1 MANHEPAELPEH
13 VHLSVC
19 DLHEASYD
27 HRIYN
32 EDQHNFC
39 SVPEKGFDAILFVA
53 IGVTVTCLAPR
64 KHYAIVMLIL
74 GALLQLLN
82 VHVNVRELSN
92 AFNVWIGIRPAKLFF
107 YIFLPPLLLDSAV
120 RIDFFIFKKVMVQV
134 FVFAF
139 VVVSANTVLLAV
151 FMLYV
156 LNLRNEGWEW
166 TDAFLFACMIAST
179 DALAVT
185 AIMKDGSG
193 PESLIVLAEGE
204 SLFNDATSIV
214 FFDLFWPRFKDSIAG
229 TLKHEPLLK
238 IIGNMALDVGRLAV
252 GGAAIGILGGFITQ
266 VLFRFL
272 QNRSGHSP
280 VGEVGVTV
288 GMSYFCYYVAESVC
302 EFSGV
307 IAVVVYGLYGA
318 ATTQWD
324 ISPEARESRVFSGF
338 WDVTQLLTN
347 GLVFF
352 YAGASATNFF
362 YRCEEDLFD
371 GDDADAWST
380 IFAWLPAVYVGIF
393 LLRFLEIAAV
403 TPLVGLLGARLKI
416 NEIVFIALAGLR
428 GALALILAQ
437 ELLQYEFE
445 HDPENDFHQEKKA
458 RAQSALWVC
467 GFVLLTLLINAPGI
481 PFLMKLCGLEELTPT
496 QLKYRKKADLMLEKH
511 TEREIEIMKQ
521 QNYGIICGVNW
532 MQVQDFLFHPEF
544 PEQDQNVIYKAK
556 NIIHDGAVG
565 IQHAGLALFES
576 LSKKAP
582 LVPDTD
588 GAMLERPSLDL
599 QYKEGTQAE
608 APLSGTSTAVVPALG
623 GSEVGKKA
631 KPIISTGP
639 SAKDLRELDAGL
651 KVLTNEVLL
660 VSQFGSDW
668 QLIEQSSPLPQKFQR
683 FMENRSHPFHHKNQ
697 RFFNSSSSYFNLIR
711 DSALPV
717 PEKDLADG
725 NNGQKKVL
733 LSHQIS
739 IFPRTASS
747 EGSLFAETPIGVPL
761 LNPTASDME
770 DDQEASRNRML
781 TEGRFRLLMGL
792 KKYFEKRRTEGYL
805 SSRGLRL
812 LIWACDVGME
822 EPHDPLNLWE
832 LIETDIQSRI
842 QIKVASKVRDY
853 LRKTAHALKRWP
865 RFIQFM
871 FIPILNGISM
881 ILSYILKWELVV
893 AIESAVECWLALGE
907 FRSHS
912 SELMDS
918 AGTEAMEAEVE
929 TQQDLVWKFLLAR
942 EVEAP
947 ERFQSVQTFRAK
959 RALLQGQIAFVD
971 VMFDHGYLEENEH
984 EHLTKDLSLKRA
996 SLQQKGPIRGDFE
1009 VEEFL
1014 RNMPFFTN
1022 ISDEVFRNLI
1032 RCCQFSTFND
1042 KDLIAVDESSS
1053 NAPGSQLE
1061 TFSFHIVVNGLLKSE
1076 FRDQGGRSQEYH
1088 LGQGGVYGLLSALSG
1103 ERPSWMGT
1111 ASAELNGFG
1120 QGPCV
1125 VTVPHSVLE
1134 TIHAEAKNGNRQYQQ
1149 LELDLHRVAA
1159 LYVVQFL
1166 QNRYLH
1172 LTTSLQ
1178 CARSGEEMVEGCVK
1192 TLQGGEIGLVEELKN
1207 EGKFNDKL
1215 DKSREESME
1224 LLNEVKAGISNGDLV
1239 LIPPASSFVQEA
1251 STVLLIGT
1259 LFPEK
1264 AEGVK
1269 LEAPVLIPWMKS
1281 EGSGFVKYKSGA
1293 HGAIVVT
1300 CPATSDGG
1308 PGGSSSA
1315 RAEDEGIRIGGDS
1328 MASLPP
1334 SAASMMNEFIK

>member
-1 MANHEPAELPEH
+1 MAEHESSEH
-13 VHLSVC
+13 VHSSPC
-19 DLHEASYD
+19 ESDEASYD
-27 HRIYN
+27 HRVYN
-32 EDQHNFC
+32 EDQYNFC

-82 VHVNVRELSN
+82 VHVNIRELSN
-92 AFNVWIGIRPAKLFF
+92 ALNVWIGIRPAKLFF

-193 PESLIVLAEGE
+193 PESLVVLAEGE

-238 IIGNMALDVGRLAV
+238 IIGKMALDVGRLAV

-266 VLFRFL
+266 QLFRFL

-362 YRCEEDLFD
+362 YRCEEHLFH

-403 TPLVGLLGARLKI
+403 TPLIGLMGARLKL

-445 HDPENDFHQEKKA
+445 EGKDFHQERKV

-481 PFLMKLCGLEELTPT
+481 PFLMKLCGLEELTPM
-496 QLKYRKKADLMLEKH
+496 QLKYRKKADKMLEKH
-511 TEREIEIMKQ
+511 TEREIEIMKV
-521 QNYGIICGVNW
+521 QNYGIVCGVNW
-532 MQVQDFLFHPEF
+532 MQVQDFLVAPEVLY
-544 PEQDQNVIYKAK
+544 EDLNVIYKAK

-576 LSKKAP
+576 LSNKAP
-582 LVPDTD
+582 LVPHTVGDP
-588 GAMLERPSLDL
+588 LERPSLDL
-599 QYKEGTQAE
+599 QYKEGQQAE
-608 APLSGTSTAVVPALG
+608 APLSGTSTVAVPALG
-623 GSEVGKKA
+623 ESEVGKKA

-639 SAKDLRELDAGL
+639 SAKDLQDLDAGL

-660 VSQFGSDW
+660 VSQLDREW
-668 QLIEQSSPLPQKFQR
+668 QLIEQSAPLPQKFQR

-697 RFFNSSSSYFNLIR
+697 RFFKSSSSYFNLIR
-711 DSALPV
+711 DSALP
-717 PEKDLADG
+717 EKDVVDD

-739 IFPRTASS
+739 IFPRTVSS
-747 EGSLFAETPIGVPL
+747 EGSVFAETPIGVPL

-781 TEGRFRLLMGL
+781 TEGRFRCLMGL

-822 EPHDPLNLWE
+822 EPHHPLNLWE
-832 LIETDIQSRI
+832 LIENDIQDRI
-842 QIKVASKVRDY
+842 QIKVASKVRDF
-853 LRKTAHALKRWP
+853 LRKTALAFTRWP
-865 RFIQFM
+865 RFIQIM
-871 FIPILNGISM
+871 FAPMLNGISM
-881 ILSYILKWELVV
+881 LLGYVLTWELVV

-918 AGTEAMEAEVE
+918 EGTVAMEAEVE
-929 TQQDLVWKFLLAR
+929 TQQELVWKFLLAR

-947 ERFQSVQTFRAK
+947 ERFQAVQTFRAK
-959 RALLQGQIAFVD
+959 RALLQGQIGFVD

-996 SLQQKGPIRGDFE
+996 SLLQKGPVRGDFE

-1014 RNMPFFTN
+1014 RNMPFFMN

-1032 RCCQFSTFND
+1032 RCFQVSTFND

-1053 NAPGSQLE
+1053 RAPGSQLE
-1061 TFSFHIVVNGLLKSE
+1061 TFSFHIVINGLLKSE
-1076 FRDQGGRSQEYH
+1076 FKDQGGRPQEYH

-1134 TIHAEAKNGNRQYQQ
+1134 KIHAEAKNGNHQYQQ

-1178 CARSGEEMVEGCVK
+1178 CAQSGEDMVEGCVK
-1192 TLQGGEIGLVEELKN
+1192 TLQGGQIGLVEKLRR
-1207 EGKFNDKL
+1207 EGKLNEKL
-1215 DKSREESME
+1215 EKSREQSME
-1224 LLNEVKAGISNGDLV
+1224 LLNEVKQGISNGSLV

-1251 STVLLIGT
+1251 SAVLLIGT

-1281 EGSGFVKYKSGA
+1281 EVTGVVKYKSGS

-1315 RAEDEGIRIGGDS
+1315 RAEDEGLRIGGDA
-1328 MASLPP
+1328 MAPLPP
-1334 SAASMMNEFIK
+1334 AAASMMNEFIK